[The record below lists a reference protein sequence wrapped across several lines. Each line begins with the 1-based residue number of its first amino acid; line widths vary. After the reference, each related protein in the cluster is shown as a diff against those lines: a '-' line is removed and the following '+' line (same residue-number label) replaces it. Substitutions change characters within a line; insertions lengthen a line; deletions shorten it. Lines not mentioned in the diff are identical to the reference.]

1 MVAGA
6 KKERIIQTLEK
17 NLKQHKNKLTTGFVG
32 TAYLC
37 HALSENG
44 LHDLAAELLLN
55 EAYPG
60 WLYAVKMGATTIW
73 ERWNSILPDGTF
85 DTSGM
90 NSLNHYT
97 YGSIGDWLYRKVA
110 GITPTSAGYAT
121 FDIRP
126 YLTKGLEEVEAAL
139 ETMYGSIRVHTVCKD
154 GQIQV
159 EVKVPVNTTA
169 TLYLPEKEEALVL
182 GSGQYHYVYD
192 TNTVLIAGRYNM
204 NTKFRDMV
212 KDPAAKAILD
222 AALPGMLDGPMASFI
237 LNQSPNEM
245 LAYDAGKKEMFEQII
260 GQLNQSV

>member
-1 MVAGA
+1 
-6 KKERIIQTLEK
+6 
-17 NLKQHKNKLTTGFVG
+17 
-32 TAYLC
+32 
-37 HALSENG
+37 
-44 LHDLAAELLLN
+44 
-55 EAYPG
+55 
-60 WLYAVKMGATTIW
+60 MGATTIW
-73 ERWNSILPDGTF
+73 ERWNSVLPDGTF

-110 GITPTSAGYAT
+110 GITPTSAGYAS

-126 YLTKGLEEVEAAL
+126 YLTKGLEEVQASL
-139 ETMYGSIRVHTVCKD
+139 ETMYGSICVHTICKD

-159 EVKVPVNTTA
+159 DVKVPVNTTA

-245 LAYDAGKKEMFEQII
+245 LAYDAGKKDMFEQII
-260 GQLNQSV
+260 GQVNQSV